1 MAEQTANPYIFG
13 DPLVDRQRLD
23 AIANVY
29 GDHIRS
35 NAYTYVGKGVKRILD
50 VGCGE
55 GQLGFALL
63 SMYPDAELVGI
74 DRDEQALTQA
84 RQSAEQ
90 QGLKASFVQGDI
102 QDGLPAG
109 SYDVVLAFTMLEHVP
124 HYQQALEHIIA
135 ALVPGG
141 HLWVQDIASTGCFDG
156 YPNPDFQQAANLYLK
171 AMKSLGNNMYIM
183 DELPTLLA
191 DMEMVEVKSEA
202 IDYTVGGN
210 TQDGQYMLAN
220 IIGGLYAARGFLSNK
235 TGVAEPEIAR
245 IMDRIA
251 NDALLNNKPGYLRAM
266 NVVAQKQGSGL

>member
-1 MAEQTANPYIFG
+1 MAEQISNPYIFG

-29 GDHIRS
+29 GEHIRRH
-35 NAYTYVGKGVKRILD
+35 AYNYVGKGVKRILD

-74 DRDEQALTQA
+74 DRDEGALTKA

-90 QGLKASFVQGDI
+90 HGLNARFVKGDI

-109 SYDVVLAFTMLEHVP
+109 SYDVALVFTVLEHVP
-124 HYQQALEHIIA
+124 HYQRALDHIIA
-135 ALVPGG
+135 AIAPGG
-141 HLWVQDIASTGCFDG
+141 HLWVQDIASADCFDG
-156 YPNPDFQQAANLYLK
+156 YPNPDFQRAANLYLQAMK
-171 AMKSLGNNMYIM
+171 AMGNNMFIM
-183 DELPTLLA
+183 DELPTLLTERGMA
-191 DMEMVEVKSEA
+191 GIKSEA

-245 IMDRIA
+245 IMERIA
-251 NDALLNNKPGYLRAM
+251 NDALLNKKPGYLRAM
-266 NVVAQKQGSGL
+266 NVVAQKPES